1 MPGCLF
7 HALSMCL
14 CSPYPPLLSKNSA
27 EDTPS
32 NPALWRPAVPWQDLS
47 CFGLSIWLA
56 RTPPLLD
63 TSFHISSSSPTAAN
77 QASQRQHISV
87 FINLC
92 QRQVAWKNSTGVTED
107 CHFMTASYLP
117 GPGTKHRN
125 ATWRKVSLNL
135 KDIACSNSAALLI
148 SGTSLMC

>member
-1 MPGCLF
+1 MARLHVRCKDSNFSATIWQQPTLLSCFASSQHQLDLSQCPGARSMPW
-7 HALSMCL
+7 ARL

-56 RTPPLLD
+56 RTPPLLN

-87 FINLC
+87 FIIC
-92 QRQVAWKNSTGVTED
+92 ARDRWHGRTVQE
-107 CHFMTASYLP
+107 
-117 GPGTKHRN
+117 
-125 ATWRKVSLNL
+125 
-135 KDIACSNSAALLI
+135 
-148 SGTSLMC
+148 